1 MNHSISYIVGML
13 SGFTAVILV
22 ILVVRILCR
31 KHRRVPKMLNPEITY
46 DERQILARGK
56 AYQTAF
62 LVLVGYVLAASC
74 LDEFLG
80 CPQLMSFGGLWLGVC
95 LSILVFVSIC
105 IRRDAYLSLQEN
117 AKEFNIMGILI
128 SILNLV
134 PGFLSLYR
142 KQPFLVNNSISYRY
156 INLMVGMLFLLIVLL
171 FDLKHF
177 YDKTAKE

>member
-13 SGFTAVILV
+13 SGIAAVCLFVLV
-22 ILVVRILCR
+22 IRLLCR
-31 KHRRVPKMLNPEITY
+31 RHQSISKILSPEITY
-46 DERQILARGK
+46 DERQILSRGK

-62 LVLVGYVLAASC
+62 IVLVGYVLSASC
-74 LDEFLG
+74 LDEFFY

-105 IRRDAYLSLQEN
+105 IWKDAYLPLQEN
-117 AKEFNIMGILI
+117 TKEFNIMGILI